1 MKFSG
6 DSRTECCDTEA
17 VSVLTLLL
25 SLMTAGC
32 DGACGYAATPDS
44 PVKSSLLKAS
54 TSNAGR
60 GDWPL
65 RGPVPSTVSDAGA
78 AVDLGRSPG
87 NLAKDALKVSGMAFP
102 LSSSATDPSME
113 FLCVLSI
120 SSSSTSSRSPS
131 DDDAWKGSEE
141 DACGVYRALFGHC
154 GDAGI

>member
-1 MKFSG
+1 MTFPG
-6 DSRTECCDTEA
+6 DSRTECCDIEA

-32 DGACGYAATPDS
+32 DGACGYACTPDS

-60 GDWPL
+60 GNWPL
-65 RGPVPSTVSDAGA
+65 RGPVPSTVSDTGG
-78 AVDLGRSPG
+78 AVDLRRSPG
-87 NLAKDALKVSGMAFP
+87 NLAKDALKVSGMAFA
-102 LSSSATDPSME
+102 LLSSATDSSME
-113 FLCVLSI
+113 FCVFSV

-141 DACGVYRALFGHC
+141 DACGVYRGLLGHC
-154 GDAGI
+154 GDAGT